1 MFYTLFYCKTHK
13 TCAAISG
20 ITISN
25 YQSGNFHLHVTTN
38 RSGTTPRHMVLWS
51 MLFTTF
57 NNNDR
62 RGNIVS
68 WELSIKFAFGT
79 AKILFTGAAVVL
91 GKEIQRLSYEPQ
103 LHLS

>member
-1 MFYTLFYCKTHK
+1 MRPYF
-13 TCAAISG
+13 G
-20 ITISN
+20 DN
-25 YQSGNFHLHVTTN
+25 NFEFSKWKFSFTN

-57 NNNDR
+57 NNDR

-68 WELSIKFAFGT
+68 WELSIKFSFGT

-103 LHLS
+103 LHPS